1 MTVSLSIKGVPED
14 LAARLRQRAA
24 RNHRSLQREL
34 MALLEAAAAPPSR
47 SAAGVE
53 VLGRSSAEPPAEY
66 AAVHPLPVIAN
77 ASAPSALQAGA
88 DDLLSELDRIV
99 HGSRWGHAPV
109 LDRERLHDRAL
120 ALELDFDSREAELRL
135 ARAGR
140 LPGAD

>member
-1 MTVSLSIKGVPED
+1 MTVSLSIKGVPAD

-34 MALLEAAAAPPSR
+34 MALLEAAAA
-47 SAAGVE
+47 
-53 VLGRSSAEPPAEY
+53 
-66 AAVHPLPVIAN
+66 VHPLPAIAN
-77 ASAPSALQAGA
+77 AGVPSALQAGA
-88 DDLLSELDRIV
+88 DDLLGELDRIV

-120 ALELDFDSREAELRL
+120 ELDFDSREAELRL

>member
-34 MALLEAAAAPPSR
+34 MALLEAAAAQPVR

-53 VLGRSSAEPPAEY
+53 VLGRMSAEPQAEY
-66 AAVHPLPVIAN
+66 AAMHPLPAI
-77 ASAPSALQAGA
+77 ASAPCALQAGA
-88 DDLLSELDRIV
+88 DDLLGELDRIV
-99 HGSRWGHAPV
+99 QGSRWGHAPL
-109 LDRERLHDRAL
+109 LDRDRLHDRAL
-120 ALELDFDSREAELRL
+120 ARELDFDSREAELRL

-140 LPGAD
+140 RPGAD